1 MVSLSS
7 ALGLGLLANLLQ
19 KKTSPPA
26 KALTCRHVGVSPDV
40 GEVGLD
46 PVYEL
51 L

>member
-7 ALGLGLLANLLQ
+7 ALGFGLITNLLQ
-19 KKTSPPA
+19 KTSPPA
-26 KALTCRHVGVSPDV
+26 KALTCRPVGVSPDV
-40 GEVGLD
+40 GAVGLD